1 MLFIGSNCT
10 DIDQGRSVFVC
21 DVTYGVFLYP
31 LPGTYDTVID
41 MITASFDSVA
51 RSSIGRVGG
60 PVVTDLSTHHCWQ
73 FPPVDEVE
81 GMSHD
86 QQNSMLAIKTCNCGA
101 VALTELPHGCQ
112 WRCLKPGE
120 LVPNVLVE
128 AATMEQDKGHSHCVS
143 AVDLCFIKMKA
154 VELSGELASN
164 LLRIAYVLRAAT

>member
-1 MLFIGSNCT
+1 MCLYVMC
-10 DIDQGRSVFVC
+10 
-21 DVTYGVFLYP
+21 TYGVFLYP

-51 RSSIGRVGG
+51 RSIGKVGG

-86 QQNSMLAIKTCNCGA
+86 QQNSMLAIKMCNCGA